1 MNRGLCR
8 ILYIPEW
15 VTFKWCKEQEEHYH
29 IFLQDY
35 AVYHDE
41 PIDHI
46 KEEAG
51 VKAYD
56 ALQELKNEGGLNV
69 SNYSGQNADLN
80 SFINYVLSEFIVR
93 GNMTDVGVVLN
104 LNYKKYKEKLI
115 KLMKEEKENGR

>member
-1 MNRGLCR
+1 MSKGLCR
-8 ILYIPEW
+8 ILYIPDW

-29 IFLQDY
+29 IFLSDY

-46 KEEAG
+46 KEEAE

-56 ALQELKNEGGLNV
+56 ALQELKNEGGLNI

-80 SFINYVLSEFIVR
+80 SFINYVLSEFIIR
-93 GNMTDVGVVLN
+93 GNKSDTGIVLN
-104 LNYKKYKEKLI
+104 LGYSEYKKKLLNLIEKEKS
-115 KLMKEEKENGR
+115 NGR

>member
-1 MNRGLCR
+1 MSKSLCR
-8 ILYIPEW
+8 ILYIPDW

-29 IFLQDY
+29 IFLSDY

-56 ALQELKNEGGLNV
+56 ALQELKNEGGLYMSDYYGKNV
-69 SNYSGQNADLN
+69 DLN
-80 SFINYVLSEFIVR
+80 SFINYVLSEFIIH
-93 GNMTDVGVVLN
+93 GNVTDVGVVLN
-104 LNYKKYKEKLI
+104 LNYVKCKEKLM
-115 KLMKEEKENGR
+115 KLIERKGN

>member
-1 MNRGLCR
+1 MSKGLCR

-29 IFLQDY
+29 IFLSDY
-35 AVYHDE
+35 AEFHNE

-56 ALQELKNEGGLNV
+56 ALQELKNEGGLYI
-69 SNYSGQNADLN
+69 SSYSGQNVDLN
-80 SFINYVLSEFIVR
+80 SFINYVLSEFIIR
-93 GNMTDVGVVLN
+93 GNIYDAEVVLN
-104 LNYKKYKEKLI
+104 INYSESKEKLI
-115 KLMKEEKENGR
+115 KILKEEKM

>member
-1 MNRGLCR
+1 MSRGLCR
-8 ILYIPEW
+8 ILYIPDW

-29 IFLQDY
+29 IFLSDY
-35 AVYHDE
+35 ALHHDE

-69 SNYSGQNADLN
+69 SNYSGQNSDLN
-80 SFINYVLSEFIVR
+80 SFINYVLSEFIIR

-104 LNYKKYKEKLI
+104 INYSEYKKKLMKLI
-115 KLMKEEKENGR
+115 KKEKNNGC

>member
-1 MNRGLCR
+1 MDKGLCR

-15 VTFKWCKEQEEHYH
+15 VTFKWCKDQKEHYH

-35 AVYHDE
+35 ALYHND

-56 ALQELKNEGGLNV
+56 ALQELKNEGGLNI

-80 SFINYVLSEFIVR
+80 SFINYVLSEFIIR
-93 GNMTDVGVVLN
+93 GNMTDSGVVLN
-104 LNYKKYKEKLI
+104 LNYVKYKSKLM
-115 KLMKEEKENGR
+115 KLMKEEKK

>member
-8 ILYIPEW
+8 ILYIPDW

-29 IFLQDY
+29 IFLSDY

-80 SFINYVLSEFIVR
+80 SFINYVLSEFIIR

-104 LNYKKYKEKLI
+104 LNYIDYKI
-115 KLMKEEKENGR
+115 KLVNLMNKEKENGR